1 MLIGRVVTWAA
12 TGLGAALVLSA
23 CGGDAAGSANNA
35 ELVRVPADLC
45 SLLSGAD
52 ISQAIGRTFPPPR
65 RNRTGIGGDQ
75 DCTSVPASGAAMSFT
90 LFWGDCTDGKAPNQ
104 DCLNSVSS
112 TFAMHK
118 RQTVSAIVPIT
129 GLGDDAYCLPAPF
142 ATAMV
147 LQRWIYLTVVADTC
161 PQAQA
166 LARTLLS
173 RLA

>member
-1 MLIGRVVTWAA
+1 MLIGRVVTWVA

-23 CGGDAAGSANNA
+23 CGGDAAGSANSA
-35 ELVRVPADLC
+35 ELVRVPANLC
-45 SLLSGAD
+45 SLLSDAD

-65 RNRTGIGGDQ
+65 RTRTGIGGDQ
-75 DCTSVPASGAAMSFT
+75 DCTSVPASGAAMSFS

-104 DCLNSVSS
+104 DCLNSVSN
-112 TFAMHK
+112 TFATHK
-118 RQTVSAIVPIT
+118 RQTVSAIAPIT
-129 GLGDDAYCLPAPF
+129 GLGDEAYCLPAPF

-161 PQAQA
+161 PQAQT